1 MDAFNFCK
9 RSHIELTTWKAKMS
23 RVGILTLA
31 IALVGCAQGKG
42 NTDHSRSDYAYKR
55 TKRIVS
61 LVEEAAALI
70 EKQGEAAF
78 PLFRK
83 KGSKWFQGDKY
94 IFIYDLKGK
103 NVVHPVQPEFE
114 GQDLIDLK
122 DINGKPVIRLIIDAV
137 TKHNKP
143 FGWVHYMWIRP
154 EEIFPMWKSSY
165 VLKTRAPSGKEYVV
179 GSGVYNMKVE
189 KQFIVEMV
197 DDAVELIQHEGKAA
211 FEEFRDKS
219 SEFVFL
225 DNYIF
230 VVKLD
235 GTAVVDPAFP
245 SMEGR
250 SLLNFK
256 DAVGRYVV
264 REMVEKLKKRTGD
277 STWISY
283 MWPKAGEVRPS
294 RRLAYL
300 RKVALGPETFIVG
313 SGFSPARP
321 IWMK

>member
-1 MDAFNFCK
+1 MDVLNFFES
-9 RSHIELTTWKAKMS
+9 SHIRLTKWKPNMS
-23 RVGILTLA
+23 RLAILTLG
-31 IALVGCAQGKG
+31 IVLVSCTSGSGDQ
-42 NTDHSRSDYAYKR
+42 SRPDYAYKR

-61 LVEEAAALI
+61 LVKDAAALI
-70 EKQGEAAF
+70 EREGEKAF

-83 KGSKWFQGDKY
+83 KDSKWFQGDMY
-94 IFIYDLKGK
+94 LFVYDLKGK

-114 GQDLIDLK
+114 GQNLIDLE
-122 DINGKPVIRLIIDAV
+122 DINGKPVIRLIIDKV
-137 TKHNKP
+137 TRHDKP
-143 FGWVHYMWIRP
+143 SGWVHYMWIRP

-165 VLKTRAPSGKEYVV
+165 VLKTRTPSGKEYVV
-179 GSGVYNMKVE
+179 GSGLYNMKVE

-197 DDAVELIQHEGKAA
+197 DDAVELIKLEGKAA
-211 FEEFRDKS
+211 FDKFRDKS

-225 DNYIF
+225 DSYIF
-230 VVKLD
+230 VVNLD

-245 SMEGR
+245 SLEGR
-250 SLLNFK
+250 HLLDFK

-264 REMVEKLKKRTGD
+264 REMVEKLTGD

-283 MWPKAGEVRPS
+283 MWPKPGEVRPS

-300 RKVALGPETFIVG
+300 RKVKLGPETFIVG
-313 SGFSPARP
+313 TGFSPARP

>member
-1 MDAFNFCK
+1 MDLFIFCK
-9 RSHIELTTWKAKMS
+9 SSHLERTRRQTKMS
-23 RVGILTLA
+23 PLAILTLGIVLLSSVQGNA
-31 IALVGCAQGKG
+31 AQSG
-42 NTDHSRSDYAYKR
+42 SDYAYKR

-70 EKQGEAAF
+70 ERQGEVAF

-83 KGSKWFQGDKY
+83 KDSKWFQGDMY
-94 IFIYDLKGK
+94 LFVYELTGK

-114 GQDLIDLK
+114 GQNLIDLE
-122 DINGKPVIRLIIDAV
+122 DINGKPVIRLIIHKV
-137 TKHNKP
+137 TQHDTP
-143 FGWVHYMWIRP
+143 SGWVHYMWIRP

-179 GSGVYNMKVE
+179 GSGLYNMKVE
-189 KQFIVEMV
+189 KQFIIEMV
-197 DDAVELIQHEGKAA
+197 DDAVELIKLEGKTA
-211 FEEFRDKS
+211 FNKFRDKS

-225 DNYIF
+225 DSYIF
-230 VVKLD
+230 VVNLD

-245 SMEGR
+245 SLEGR
-250 SLLNFK
+250 NLLNFK

-264 REMVEKLKKRTGD
+264 REMIEKLTGD

-300 RKVALGPETFIVG
+300 RKVKLGPETFIVG
-313 SGFSPARP
+313 TGFSPARP

>member
-1 MDAFNFCK
+1 MDVFNFFNPQQKK
-9 RSHIELTTWKAKMS
+9 RTHWKAKIS
-23 RVGILTLA
+23 RAGILTLG
-31 IALVGCAQGKG
+31 IALMVCVESNAEQPGA
-42 NTDHSRSDYAYKR
+42 DYAYKR
-55 TKRIVS
+55 TRRIVS
-61 LVEEAAALI
+61 VVERAAALI
-70 EKQGEAAF
+70 EKEGEKVF

-83 KGSKWFQGDKY
+83 KGSKWFQGDMY
-94 IFIYDLKGK
+94 LFIYDLKGK
-103 NVVHPVQPEFE
+103 NVVHPVQPDFE
-114 GQDLIDLK
+114 GKDLIDLQ
-122 DINGKPVIRLIIDAV
+122 DINGKPVIRLIINKV
-137 TKHNKP
+137 TRHDRP
-143 FGWVHYMWIRP
+143 SGWVHYMWIRP

-165 VLKTRAPSGKEYVV
+165 VLKTRAPSGKDYVV

-197 DDAVELIQHEGKAA
+197 DDAVELIKLEGKAA
-211 FEEFRDKS
+211 FDKFRDKS

-225 DNYIF
+225 GNFIF
-230 VVKLD
+230 VVHMD

-245 SMEGR
+245 SLEGR
-250 SLLNFK
+250 KLIDFK

-264 REMVEKLKKRTGD
+264 REMLEKVKKITGN

-283 MWPKAGEVRPS
+283 MWPKPGEVRPS

-300 RKVALGPETFIVG
+300 RKVILGPETFIVV

>member
-1 MDAFNFCK
+1 MDVFNFCK
-9 RSHIELTTWKAKMS
+9 PSHIKLITWKAKMS
-23 RVGILTLA
+23 RVGILTLG
-31 IALVGCAQGKG
+31 IALVSWVQGNAG
-42 NTDHSRSDYAYKR
+42 QSGPDYAYKR

-61 LVEEAAALI
+61 VVEEAAALI
-70 EKQGEAAF
+70 ERQGEEVF

-83 KGSKWFQGDKY
+83 KGSKWFQGDMY
-94 IFIYDLKGK
+94 LFIYDLSGK

-114 GQDLIDLK
+114 GQNLIDLQ
-122 DINGKPVIRLIIDAV
+122 DINGKPVIQLIIDKV
-137 TKHNKP
+137 TKHDKP
-143 FGWVHYMWIRP
+143 SGWVHYMWIRP

-165 VLKTRAPSGKEYVV
+165 VLKTKAPSGKEYVI

-189 KQFIVEMV
+189 KQFIIEMV
-197 DDAVELIQHEGKAA
+197 DDAVELIKLEGKAA
-211 FEEFRDKS
+211 FDKFRDKS

-225 DNYIF
+225 GNYLF

-245 SMEGR
+245 SLEGR
-250 SLLNFK
+250 NLLDFK

-264 REMVEKLKKRTGD
+264 REMVEKFNKLIGD

-300 RKVALGPETFIVG
+300 HKVKLGPETFIVG

>member
-9 RSHIELTTWKAKMS
+9 RSPIEPTTWKAKMS

-31 IALVGCAQGKG
+31 IALVSCVQGKG

-61 LVEEAAALI
+61 FVEEAAALI
-70 EKQGEAAF
+70 ERQGEEAF

-83 KGSKWFQGDKY
+83 KGSKWYQGDKY

-165 VLKTRAPSGKEYVV
+165 VLKARAPSGKEYVV

-264 REMVEKLKKRTGD
+264 REMVEKFKKRTGN

>member
-1 MDAFNFCK
+1 MDPFIFCK
-9 RSHIELTTWKAKMS
+9 SSHLDRTRWQTKMS
-23 RVGILTLA
+23 PLAILTLGIVLLSSVQGNA
-31 IALVGCAQGKG
+31 AQSG
-42 NTDHSRSDYAYKR
+42 SDYAYKR

-70 EKQGEAAF
+70 ERQGEEAF

-83 KGSKWFQGDKY
+83 KDSKWFQGDMY
-94 IFIYDLKGK
+94 LFVYELTGK

-114 GQDLIDLK
+114 GQNLIDLE
-122 DINGKPVIRLIIDAV
+122 DINGKPVIRLIIDKV
-137 TKHNKP
+137 TQHDKP
-143 FGWVHYMWIRP
+143 SGWVHYMWIRP

-179 GSGVYNMKVE
+179 GSGLYNMKVE
-189 KQFIVEMV
+189 KQFIIEMV
-197 DDAVELIQHEGKAA
+197 DDAVELIKLEGKTA
-211 FEEFRDKS
+211 FNKFRDKS

-225 DNYIF
+225 DSYIF
-230 VVKLD
+230 VVNLD

-245 SMEGR
+245 SLEGR
-250 SLLNFK
+250 NLLNFK

-264 REMVEKLKKRTGD
+264 REMIEKLTGD

-300 RKVALGPETFIVG
+300 RKVKLGPETFIVG
-313 SGFSPARP
+313 TGFSPARP

>member
-1 MDAFNFCK
+1 MDVPNFCEP
-9 RSHIELTTWKAKMS
+9 SHIERTKWKTKMMLA
-23 RVGILTLA
+23 GILTLA
-31 IALVGCAQGKG
+31 IAVVSCGRG
-42 NTDHSRSDYAYKR
+42 NAGQSRSDYAYKR

-70 EKQGEAAF
+70 EKQGEEVF
-78 PLFRK
+78 PDFRK
-83 KGSKWFQGDKY
+83 KGSKWFQGDMY
-94 IFIYDLKGK
+94 LFIYDLNGK
-103 NVVHPVQPEFE
+103 NVVHPVQSEFE
-114 GQDLIDLK
+114 GQNLIDLQ
-122 DINGKPVIRLIIDAV
+122 DINGKPVIRLIIDKV
-137 TKHNKP
+137 TKHDRP
-143 FGWVHYMWIRP
+143 SGWVHYMWIRP

-165 VLKTRAPSGKEYVV
+165 VLKARAPSGKEYVV
-179 GSGVYNMKVE
+179 GCGVYNMKVE
-189 KQFIVEMV
+189 KQFIIEMV
-197 DDAVELIQHEGKAA
+197 DDAVELINSEGKAA
-211 FEEFRDKS
+211 FSKFRDKS

-264 REMVEKLKKRTGD
+264 REMVEKLKKLTGD

-300 RKVALGPETFIVG
+300 RTVKLGPETLIVG
-313 SGFSPARP
+313 SSYSPARP
-321 IWMK
+321 IWMR

>member
-1 MDAFNFCK
+1 MDVLNSCK
-9 RSHIELTTWKAKMS
+9 SSHLKLTTWKAKMP
-23 RVGILTLA
+23 RLAILTLG
-31 IALVGCAQGKG
+31 IVLVSCVPG
-42 NTDHSRSDYAYKR
+42 NADRSKTDYEYKR

-61 LVEEAAALI
+61 LVEEAGALI
-70 EKQGEAAF
+70 ERKGEKAF

-83 KGSKWFQGDKY
+83 KDSKWFQGDMY
-94 IFIYDLKGK
+94 LFVYDLKGK
-103 NVVHPVQPEFE
+103 NIVHPVQPEFE
-114 GQDLIDLK
+114 GQNLIDLK
-122 DINGKPVIRLIIDAV
+122 DINGKSVIRLIIDKV
-137 TKHNKP
+137 TRHNKP
-143 FGWVHYMWIRP
+143 SGWVHYMWIRP

-165 VLKTRAPSGKEYVV
+165 VLKTRAPSGKEYVI
-179 GSGVYNMKVE
+179 GSGLYNMKEE
-189 KQFIVEMV
+189 KQFIIETV
-197 DDAVELIQHEGKAA
+197 DDAVELIKLEGEAA
-211 FEEFRDKS
+211 FDSFRDKT
-219 SEFVFL
+219 SEFVFMS
-225 DNYIF
+225 NYIF

-245 SMEGR
+245 SLEGR
-250 SLLNFK
+250 NLLEFK

-264 REMVEKLKKRTGD
+264 REMIKKLTGD

-300 RKVALGPETFIVG
+300 RKVKLGLETYIVG

>member
-1 MDAFNFCK
+1 MDVLSLCK
-9 RSHIELTTWKAKMS
+9 SSHPKLTTWKPKLS
-23 RVGILTLA
+23 RLAILTLG
-31 IALVGCAQGKG
+31 IVLVSCVSGDADQ
-42 NTDHSRSDYAYKR
+42 SRPNYAYKR

-61 LVEEAAALI
+61 LVQEAAALI
-70 EKQGEAAF
+70 ERDGEKAF

-83 KGSKWFQGDKY
+83 KDSKWFQGDMY
-94 IFIYDLKGK
+94 LFVYDLKGK
-103 NVVHPVQPEFE
+103 NFVHPVQPEFE
-114 GQDLIDLK
+114 GQNLIDLK
-122 DINGKPVIRLIIDAV
+122 DINGKPVIRMIIDKV

-143 FGWVHYMWIRP
+143 SGWVHYMWIRP
-154 EEIFPMWKSSY
+154 AEIFPMWKSSY
-165 VLKTRAPSGKEYVV
+165 VKRIRAPSGKEYII
-179 GSGVYNMKVE
+179 GSGLYNMKVE

-197 DDAVELIQHEGKAA
+197 DDAVELINLEGKAA
-211 FEEFRDKS
+211 FEKFRDKS

-235 GTAVVDPAFP
+235 GTAAVDPAFP
-245 SMEGR
+245 SLEGR
-250 SLLNFK
+250 NLLNFK

-264 REMVEKLKKRTGD
+264 REMVEKVKKLKGN

-300 RKVALGPETFIVG
+300 RKAKLGSETFIVG

>member
-1 MDAFNFCK
+1 MDVLSLCK
-9 RSHIELTTWKAKMS
+9 SSHPKLTTWKPKLS
-23 RVGILTLA
+23 RLAILTLG
-31 IALVGCAQGKG
+31 IVLVSCVSGDADQ
-42 NTDHSRSDYAYKR
+42 SRPNYAYKR

-61 LVEEAAALI
+61 LVQEAAALI
-70 EKQGEAAF
+70 ERDGEKAF

-83 KGSKWFQGDKY
+83 KDSKWFQGDMY
-94 IFIYDLKGK
+94 LFVYDLKGK

-114 GQDLIDLK
+114 GQDLIDLQ
-122 DINGKPVIRLIIDAV
+122 DINGKPVIRLIIDKV
-137 TKHNKP
+137 TRHDKP
-143 FGWVHYMWIRP
+143 SGWVHYMWIRP

-165 VLKTRAPSGKEYVV
+165 VLKTRAPSGKEYVI
-179 GSGVYNMKVE
+179 GSGLYNMKVE
-189 KQFIVEMV
+189 KEFIIEMV
-197 DDAVELIQHEGKAA
+197 DDAVELIKLEGKAA
-211 FEEFRDKS
+211 FDKFRDKS

-230 VVKLD
+230 VVHLD

-245 SMEGR
+245 SLEGR
-250 SLLNFK
+250 NLLDFK

-264 REMVEKLKKRTGD
+264 REMVEKFNKLKGD

-300 RKVALGPETFIVG
+300 RKAKMGPETFIVG